1 MANLLTSNAG
11 GPCLIVRSAS
21 KQSSYGNLQR
31 RKAKEENLFAN
42 DGTPW
47 NPVKEVEG
55 RGRGGAITV
64 LTSKDVEPYLCR
76 SVRTGSKYG
85 DLFIKK
91 NSWSWERSINQIL
104 KKSEI
109 NKFLNARSCRVI
121 WNAADAYRSQSK
133 YVARCKNQKKG
144 EDLRLM
150 YWEIQGGCRN
160 ANTMQ

>member
-31 RKAKEENLFAN
+31 RKAKENLFAN

-121 WNAADAYRSQSK
+121 WNAAGAFRSQSK

-150 YWEIQGGCRN
+150 YWEIQGE
-160 ANTMQ
+160 M

>member
-1 MANLLTSNAG
+1 MTLEFMANLLTSNAG

-31 RKAKEENLFAN
+31 RKAKENLFAN
-42 DGTPW
+42 DGTPG

-55 RGRGGAITV
+55 RGGGAITV

-91 NSWSWERSINQIL
+91 NS
-104 KKSEI
+104 
-109 NKFLNARSCRVI
+109 
-121 WNAADAYRSQSK
+121 
-133 YVARCKNQKKG
+133 
-144 EDLRLM
+144 
-150 YWEIQGGCRN
+150 
-160 ANTMQ
+160 